1 MHQSWGYRFKR
12 TAVRIAFSDR
22 YSGLVMISCA
32 LLGLIVANIPDLGS
46 ALLRLEQIHLSIPFL
61 YLDLSVRDWIQD
73 GLLTIFF
80 LVVGLELKVEL
91 RTGDLADIKT
101 ASVPVLAAV
110 GGMAMPP
117 LVYVSVIALAHT
129 THGFGSMNP
138 ALMNGWPVPTAT
150 DIAFSLAVLSLFS
163 KGLPSEIRAFLMTLA
178 TVDDLLGILLIA
190 FLFTSFN
197 EWYWFLGIAIG
208 AVLWFYVVHL
218 REVPWILAAIV
229 GFFLWAMTLKAGVHP
244 TLAGVLVGL
253 LTPTW
258 NMYGEPTSRAQRWH
272 DKLTPWSALVAL
284 PVFAFFATA
293 VNVHGFTPAVLIS
306 PLFLGLVL
314 ALVIGKPAGVMLFSW
329 LSVHVLHL
337 RLPGKLKVRD
347 LSGMSF
353 ACGIGFTVSF
363 LIASL
368 AFRGTELAE
377 EARLAVLLESV
388 FSAIVAGIAMRIQ
401 SRRPRYLNWEQ
412 PELDLDIE

>member
-1 MHQSWGYRFKR
+1 MRQSWGSRFKSS
-12 TAVRIAFSDR
+12 VMRIAFSDR
-22 YSGLVMISCA
+22 YSGFIMISCA
-32 LLGLIVANIPDLGS
+32 LLGLIAANIPDVGS
-46 ALLRLEQIHLSIPFL
+46 AILHLEQVHLSIPFL

-101 ASVPVLAAV
+101 ASVPVLAAI

-117 LVYVSVIALAHT
+117 LVYLSVIAIAHST
-129 THGFGSMNP
+129 GSFGPVNP
-138 ALMNGWPVPTAT
+138 ALLSGWPVPTAT

-163 KGLPSEIRAFLMTLA
+163 KGLPGEIRAFLMTLA

-190 FLFTSFN
+190 FLFTSFK
-197 EWYWFLGIAIG
+197 EWYWFLGSLFGAI
-208 AVLWFYVVHL
+208 LWFYVVHL
-218 REVPWILAAIV
+218 RNVPWILAAIV
-229 GFFLWAMTLKAGVHP
+229 GFFLWVMTLKAGVHP

-293 VNVHGFTPAVLIS
+293 VNLRGFTPAVLIS
-306 PLFLGLVL
+306 PLFLGIVL
-314 ALVIGKPAGVMLFSW
+314 ALVIGKPAGVMLLSW
-329 LSVHVLHL
+329 ISVHVFRL
-337 RLPGKLKVRD
+337 RLPGGLKVRD

-368 AFRGTELAE
+368 AFRGTELAQ
-377 EARLAVLLESV
+377 EARLAVLLGSV
-388 FSAIVAGIAMRIQ
+388 FSAIVAGIAMRVQ
-401 SRRPRYLNWEQ
+401 SRRPRYQNWEQ
-412 PELDLDIE
+412 PELDLNID